1 MSPLGLPG
9 TQPGRVC
16 AGGVARQPHRVAR
29 QPGRWAWAV
38 AGLGSSQTR
47 YGGPC
52 LSPMGFTGLEVRLPG
67 AFSKNDDEAS
77 PVVLPAPHTFQTRG
91 AFEPKLKAEI
101 GVQSVKRDLSEV
113 KIPFR
118 SISNLQ

>member
-1 MSPLGLPG
+1 MGSGWFGELADPIRGPLPKSYGLHG
-9 TQPGRVC
+9 FR
-16 AGGVARQPHRVAR
+16 
-29 QPGRWAWAV
+29 
-38 AGLGSSQTR
+38 SQVTR
-47 YGGPC
+47 C
-52 LSPMGFTGLEVRLPG
+52 FL
-67 AFSKNDDEAS
+67 KNNDEAS